1 MSKST
6 IESTFT
12 SHYHDPNCFIKAF
25 RVDYPAP
32 FRLGYAYIY
41 EYIYG
46 FAWEAFSSRIKE
58 NEGFVGS
65 SESIRT
71 YYSTRELAEFA
82 AFAAIEDAVWGKA

>member
-1 MSKST
+1 MSKTT
-6 IESTFT
+6 IKSTFT
-12 SHYHDPNCFIKAF
+12 SDYHNPDCLVKAF

-41 EYIYG
+41 QYTYG
-46 FAWEAFSSRIKE
+46 FSWEAFSPRIE
-58 NEGFVGS
+58 SDEGFVGS

-71 YYSTRELAEFA
+71 YYVIRELAEFA